1 MTAKPIPA
9 PRHTGRR
16 GRGPYRHGRAGLR
29 NVRGDRPGLHMVV
42 PVTYERRSNDM
53 KCLTICS
60 TLAAALVLSGEVF
73 AGHAGRSHSPQRPPG
88 HHLAPHRPA
97 PPHRPTSPHHPAP
110 HRPASP
116 HRPTPPQ
123 IQPVMPRVPRPAAPR
138 PVLPSVLPKGPRVQ
152 HTSPKQPAP
161 TPIRMKD
168 LLPDP
173 APRALP
179 LSPPRG
185 EPLSTF
191 HPVVVGEP
199 GGAVKETGFR
209 VEHRDGS
216 RLGASLTHGP
226 DGVGASAEV
235 VRKGTTV
242 TGSIQQTPAGQV
254 VSVGG
259 QVDRRDGTRVGAT
272 VTHGPDGV
280 GASAEVVRKGT
291 TVTGSIQQTP
301 AGQVVSVGGQV
312 DRRDGTR
319 VGATV
324 THGPDGVGASAEVG
338 LHSGTKVRAG
348 VDPGP
353 QGPKVDA
360 ELVIPFP

>member
-1 MTAKPIPA
+1 MPHDLLHASGCSGPL
-9 PRHTGRR
+9 RR
-16 GRGPYRHGRAGLR
+16 GVRRPCGPVAFAATPAG
-29 NVRGDRPGLHMVV
+29 
-42 PVTYERRSNDM
+42 S
-53 KCLTICS
+53 
-60 TLAAALVLSGEVF
+60 
-73 AGHAGRSHSPQRPPG
+73 PPG
-88 HHLAPHRPA
+88 A
-97 PPHRPTSPHHPAP
+97 
-110 HRPASP
+110 AS
-116 HRPTPPQ
+116 TG
-123 IQPVMPRVPRPAAPR
+123 PAAPADVATPPGAASTGIAAPADAATNSAR
-138 PVLPSVLPKGPRVQ
+138 YATGAETGRTATGPAFCSSQGSASAAHVAQ
-152 HTSPKQPAP
+152 ATG
-161 TPIRMKD
+161 
-168 LLPDP
+168 PDADP
-173 APRALP
+173 HEGPLARSSARALP